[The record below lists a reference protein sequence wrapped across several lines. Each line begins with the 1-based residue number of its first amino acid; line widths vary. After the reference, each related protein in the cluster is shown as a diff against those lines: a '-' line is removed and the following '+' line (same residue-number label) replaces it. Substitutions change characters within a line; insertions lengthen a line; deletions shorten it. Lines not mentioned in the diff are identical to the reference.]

1 MKRKNV
7 VSRLMTLVL
16 ATVACLL
23 LALLAPIFFAHRAID
38 EPFTGSSLMA
48 SPRDLHVVTTP
59 VRLSEAPDLILTR
72 GVLYADGNAA
82 GGLPSSRFVL
92 DAPVFTLN
100 VSGFRAAGVS
110 LDGSPASLD
119 SGPMSAAL
127 APLVEQLTLM
137 GFDTL
142 VVQRG
147 TVHVTS
153 SDGASETI
161 SEIDTEVTGRR
172 KGVIAARG
180 SMKVRGQRV
189 TFEGALAQI
198 ADKATPLRW
207 PMKVNVKSALLE
219 AGFEGHLDVA
229 EDLQISGQTDIST
242 PSIRRAARWF
252 GVPIPVAVGLNA
264 AAFKGQLTW
273 ARRSLAIENAKI
285 TIDGNEASGAL
296 ALNIA
301 GERPLVD
308 GTLAF
313 NAIDLTPYREALRAQ
328 SFVFERLTS
337 SWSEFDLSFPI
348 LKYFDA
354 DLRVSAPK
362 IAMSGFGFGR
372 GAAAITVRSGKMI
385 ADIAELELPAGARA
399 SAQMAIDGNDLTASY
414 TLRGRVENF
423 EAASASAAV
432 FGASVL
438 SGRSTLALDVAS
450 SGETPGEV
458 MRRLSGK
465 ASLLMP
471 EGGRLA
477 LDVKAL
483 RGAGKADA
491 SSGWGGLGKG
501 QTSLEQVEVRGVLR
515 NGMLF
520 TDAVRG
526 AAGGIGLSAA
536 GYVDIVD
543 GRMDLSVGVKPSVPS
558 DRPLTSADLVGGETV
573 SLRGTWREPVVGGRR
588 GEPGEPPN

>member
-7 VSRLMTLVL
+7 VSRLTTLVL

-23 LALLAPIFFAHRAID
+23 LAVLAPIFLAHRAVD
-38 EPFTGSSLMA
+38 EPFAGSSVMA

-82 GGLPSSRFVL
+82 GGMPTSKFVF

-100 VSGFRAAGVS
+100 ASGFRAAG
-110 LDGSPASLD
+110 ASLEG
-119 SGPMSAAL
+119 SPMSAAL

-137 GFDTL
+137 GFETL
-142 VVQRG
+142 VLQRG
-147 TVHVTS
+147 TLHIVS
-153 SDGASETI
+153 SDGAAETI
-161 SEIDTEVTGRR
+161 SDLDAEVTGRR

-207 PMKVNVKSALLE
+207 PMKVNAKSALLE
-219 AGFEGHLDVA
+219 VGFEGHLGVA

-242 PSIRRAARWF
+242 SSIRRAVRWF
-252 GVPIPVAVGLNA
+252 GVPIPVADGLNA

-285 TIDGNEASGAL
+285 TIDGNEANGAL
-296 ALNIA
+296 ALNVA
-301 GERPLVD
+301 GERPLID

-313 NAIDLTPYREALRAQ
+313 NAIDLTPYREALRSQ

-337 SWSEFDLSFPI
+337 SWSEFDLAFPI

-362 IAMSGFGFGR
+362 MAMSGFGFGR

-399 SAQMAIDGNDLTASY
+399 SAQMAIDGNDLTPNY

-423 EAASASAAV
+423 EAASASAAI
-432 FGASVL
+432 FGVAAL
-438 SGRSTLALDVAS
+438 SGRSTLVLDVAS

-465 ASLLMP
+465 TSLLMP

-483 RGAGKADA
+483 RGVSKADA
-491 SSGWGGLGKG
+491 IPGWGGLGKG
-501 QTSLEQVEVRGVLR
+501 QTSLEQVEMRGVLR

-520 TDAVRG
+520 ADAVRG
-526 AAGGIGLSAA
+526 AAGGVGLSAT
-536 GYVDIVD
+536 GYLDIVD
-543 GRMDLSVGVKPSVPS
+543 GRMDLSVGVKSNVPS
-558 DRPLTSADLVGGETV
+558 DRPLTRADLVGGEAV
-573 SLRGTWREPVVGGRR
+573 RLRGTWREPLLGGA
-588 GEPGEPPN
+588 ESDPGDLPN

>member
-7 VSRLMTLVL
+7 VSRLTTLVL

-23 LALLAPIFFAHRAID
+23 LAVLAPIFLAHRAVD
-38 EPFTGSSLMA
+38 EPFAGSSVMA

-82 GGLPSSRFVL
+82 GGMPTSKFVF

-100 VSGFRAAGVS
+100 ASGFRAAG
-110 LDGSPASLD
+110 ASLEG
-119 SGPMSAAL
+119 SPMSAAL

-137 GFDTL
+137 GFETL
-142 VVQRG
+142 VLQRG
-147 TVHVTS
+147 TLHIVS
-153 SDGASETI
+153 SDGAAETI
-161 SEIDTEVTGRR
+161 SDIDAEVTGRR

-207 PMKVNVKSALLE
+207 PMKVNAKSALLE
-219 AGFEGHLDVA
+219 VGFEGHLGVA

-242 PSIRRAARWF
+242 SSIRRAVRWF
-252 GVPIPVAVGLNA
+252 GVPIPVADGLNA

-273 ARRSLAIENAKI
+273 ARRNLAIENAKI
-285 TIDGNEASGAL
+285 TIDGNEANGAL
-296 ALNIA
+296 ALNVA
-301 GERPLVD
+301 GERPLID

-313 NAIDLTPYREALRAQ
+313 NAIDLTPYREALRSQ

-337 SWSEFDLSFPI
+337 SWSEFDLAFPI

-362 IAMSGFGFGR
+362 MAMSGFGFGR

-399 SAQMAIDGNDLTASY
+399 SAQMAIDGNDLTPNY

-423 EAASASAAV
+423 EAASASAAI
-432 FGASVL
+432 FGVAAL
-438 SGRSTLALDVAS
+438 SGRSTLVLDVAS

-465 ASLLMP
+465 TSLLMP

-483 RGAGKADA
+483 RGVSKADA
-491 SSGWGGLGKG
+491 IPGWGGLGKG
-501 QTSLEQVEVRGVLR
+501 QTSLEQVEMRGVLR

-520 TDAVRG
+520 ADAVRG
-526 AAGGIGLSAA
+526 AAGGVGLSAT
-536 GYVDIVD
+536 GYLDIVD
-543 GRMDLSVGVKPSVPS
+543 GRMDLSVGVKSNVPS
-558 DRPLTSADLVGGETV
+558 DRPLTRADLVGGEAV
-573 SLRGTWREPVVGGRR
+573 RLRGTWREPLLGGA
-588 GEPGEPPN
+588 ESDPGDPPN

>member
-7 VSRLMTLVL
+7 VSRLTTLVL

-23 LALLAPIFFAHRAID
+23 IALLAPIFFAHRAVD
-38 EPFTGSSLMA
+38 EPFAGSSVMA
-48 SPRDLHVVTTP
+48 SPRDLHVVTTA
-59 VRLSEAPDLILTR
+59 VRLSEAPDLILAR

-82 GGLPSSRFVL
+82 GGMPISRFVF

-110 LDGSPASLD
+110 LDSA
-119 SGPMSAAL
+119 PMSAAF
-127 APLVEQLTLM
+127 APLVEQLTLL
-137 GFDTL
+137 GFETL

-147 TVHVTS
+147 TLHVTG

-161 SEIDTEVTGRR
+161 SDIDAEVTGRR

-207 PMKVNVKSALLE
+207 PMKVNLKSALLE

-229 EDLQISGQTDIST
+229 EDLQIAGQTDITT

-252 GVPIPVAVGLNA
+252 GVPIPVAHGLNA

-296 ALNIA
+296 AVNVA

-313 NAIDLTPYREALRAQ
+313 NAVDLTPYREALRAQ

-362 IAMSGFGFGR
+362 IVMSGIGFGR

-399 SAQMAIDGNDLTASY
+399 SAQMAIDGNDLAPNY

-432 FGASVL
+432 FGTPVL
-438 SGRSTLALDVAS
+438 SGRATLVLDVAS
-450 SGETPGEV
+450 NGETPGEV

-477 LDVKAL
+477 LDVKVL
-483 RGAGKADA
+483 RGAAKAEA
-491 SSGWGGLGKG
+491 RTGWGGIGKG

-526 AAGGIGLSAA
+526 AASGIGLSAV
-536 GYVDIVD
+536 GYMDIVD
-543 GRMDLSVGVKPSVPS
+543 GRLDLSVGVKPSVPS

-573 SLRGTWREPVVGGRR
+573 SLRGTWREPVVGGPRS
-588 GEPGEPPN
+588 EPGEPPN

>member
-7 VSRLMTLVL
+7 VSRLTTLVL
-16 ATVACLL
+16 ATIACLL
-23 LALLAPIFFAHRAID
+23 LALLAPIFFAHRAVD
-38 EPFTGSSLMA
+38 EPFASSSVMA

-59 VRLSEAPDLILTR
+59 LRLSEAPDLILTR

-82 GGLPSSRFVL
+82 GGMPISRFVL

-100 VSGFRAAGVS
+100 VSGFRAAG
-110 LDGSPASLD
+110 ASLD
-119 SGPMSAAL
+119 SSPMSAAF
-127 APLVEQLTLM
+127 APLVEQLTLL
-137 GFDTL
+137 GFETL

-147 TVHVTS
+147 TVHVSS

-161 SEIDTEVTGRR
+161 SDIDAELTGRR

-207 PMKVNVKSALLE
+207 PMKVNVKSALVE

-229 EDLQISGQTDIST
+229 EDLQISGQTDITT

-252 GVPIPVAVGLNA
+252 GVPIPVAHGLNA

-296 ALNIA
+296 ALNLS

-313 NAIDLTPYREALRAQ
+313 GAIDLTPYREALRSQ

-362 IAMSGFGFGR
+362 MAMSGFGFGR

-399 SAQMAIDGNDLTASY
+399 SAQMAIDGNDLAANY

-423 EAASASAAV
+423 EAASASAAL
-432 FGASVL
+432 FGTAVL
-438 SGRSTLALDVAS
+438 SGRSTLVLDVAS
-450 SGETPGEV
+450 NGETPGEV

-465 ASLLMP
+465 ASLAMP

-483 RGAGKADA
+483 RGAAKADA
-491 SSGWGGLGKG
+491 SSGWGALGKG
-501 QTSLEQVEVRGVLR
+501 QASLEQVEVRGVLR

-573 SLRGTWREPVVGGRR
+573 SLRGTWREPLVGGRR
-588 GEPGEPPN
+588 NDPGDPPN

>member
-7 VSRLMTLVL
+7 VSRLTTLVL
-16 ATVACLL
+16 ATLACLL
-23 LALLAPIFFAHRAID
+23 LALLAPIFFAHRAVD
-38 EPFTGSSLMA
+38 EPFAGSSVMA

-72 GVLYADGNAA
+72 GVLYANGNAA
-82 GGLPSSRFVL
+82 GGLPTSRFVL
-92 DAPVFTLN
+92 DAPVFALN

-110 LDGSPASLD
+110 LDSS
-119 SGPMSAAL
+119 PMSAAF
-127 APLVEQLTLM
+127 APLVEQLTML

-147 TVHVTS
+147 TLQVIS
-153 SDGASETI
+153 SDGTSETI
-161 SEIDTEVTGRR
+161 SDIDAELTGRR

-180 SMKVRGQRV
+180 SMKVRGQKL

-207 PMKVNVKSALLE
+207 PMKVNVKGALLE
-219 AGFEGHLDVA
+219 VGFEGQLDVA
-229 EDLQISGQTDIST
+229 EDLQISGQTGIST

-273 ARRSLAIENAKI
+273 ARRSLAIENAKM

-296 ALNIA
+296 ALNMG

-313 NAIDLTPYREALRAQ
+313 NAVDLTPYREALRSQ

-337 SWSEFDLSFPI
+337 SWSEFDFSFPI

-362 IAMSGFGFGR
+362 IAMNGFGFGR

-399 SAQMAIDGNDLTASY
+399 SAQVAIDSNDLTASY

-423 EAASASAAV
+423 EAGSASAAV
-432 FGASVL
+432 FGAAVL
-438 SGRSTLALDVAS
+438 SGRSTLVLDVAS
-450 SGETPGEV
+450 HGETPGEV

-465 ASLLMP
+465 ASLAMP

-477 LDVKAL
+477 LDVRAL
-483 RGAGKADA
+483 RGAAKADV
-491 SSGWGGLGKG
+491 SSGWGGLGKA
-501 QTSLEQVEVRGVLR
+501 QTSIEQVEARCVLR

-526 AAGGIGLSAA
+526 AAGGAGLSAT

-543 GRMDLSVGVKPSVPS
+543 GRMDLNVAVKSNVPS
-558 DRPLTSADLVGGETV
+558 DRPLTPADLVGGETV
-573 SLRGTWREPVVGGRR
+573 SLRGTWREPVVGGPLSD
-588 GEPGEPPN
+588 PGEPPN

>member
-7 VSRLMTLVL
+7 VSRLTTLVL

-23 LALLAPIFFAHRAID
+23 LAVLAPIFLAHRAVD
-38 EPFTGSSLMA
+38 EPFAGSSVMA

-82 GGLPSSRFVL
+82 GGMPTSKFVF

-100 VSGFRAAGVS
+100 ASGFRAAG
-110 LDGSPASLD
+110 ASLEG
-119 SGPMSAAL
+119 SPMSAAL

-137 GFDTL
+137 GFETL
-142 VVQRG
+142 VLQRG
-147 TVHVTS
+147 TLHIVS
-153 SDGASETI
+153 SDGAAETI
-161 SEIDTEVTGRR
+161 SDLDAEVTGRR

-207 PMKVNVKSALLE
+207 PMKVKAKSALLE
-219 AGFEGHLDVA
+219 VGFEGHLGVA

-242 PSIRRAARWF
+242 SSIRRAVRWF
-252 GVPIPVAVGLNA
+252 GVPIPVADGLNA

-285 TIDGNEASGAL
+285 TIDGNEANGAL
-296 ALNIA
+296 ALNVA
-301 GERPLVD
+301 GERPLID

-313 NAIDLTPYREALRAQ
+313 NAIDLTPYREALRSQ

-337 SWSEFDLSFPI
+337 SWSEFDLAFPI

-362 IAMSGFGFGR
+362 MAMSGFGFGR

-399 SAQMAIDGNDLTASY
+399 SAQMAIDGNDLTPNY

-423 EAASASAAV
+423 EAASASAAI
-432 FGASVL
+432 FGVAAL
-438 SGRSTLALDVAS
+438 SGRSTLVLDVAS

-465 ASLLMP
+465 TSLLMP

-483 RGAGKADA
+483 RGVSKADA
-491 SSGWGGLGKG
+491 IPGWGGLGKG
-501 QTSLEQVEVRGVLR
+501 QTSLEQVEMRGVLR

-520 TDAVRG
+520 ADAVRG
-526 AAGGIGLSAA
+526 AAGGVGLSAT
-536 GYVDIVD
+536 GYLDIVD
-543 GRMDLSVGVKPSVPS
+543 GRMDLSVGVKSNVPS
-558 DRPLTSADLVGGETV
+558 DRPLTRADLVGGEAV
-573 SLRGTWREPVVGGRR
+573 RLRGTWREPLLGGADSD
-588 GEPGEPPN
+588 PGDPPN